1 MSAEKSERS
10 PLETVKDYF
19 TALNTED
26 WELMESVLD
35 PELDLVPSGSR
46 SRTGSDK
53 AIAMFQKIFG
63 MFPVHADDPTRFI
76 CDGNTVVVEITFN
89 GATQDG
95 RELSFDAVD
104 IFDVDNGRISRLS
117 QWFDTAALAATLGG

>member
-1 MSAEKSERS
+1 MSADMSERS

-26 WELMESVLD
+26 WELMASVLD

-46 SRTGSDK
+46 PRTGSDK
-53 AIAMFQKIFG
+53 AIAMFQKIFER
-63 MFPVHADDPTRFI
+63 FPVHQDNPTRFI
-76 CDGNTVVVEITFN
+76 CDNSTVVVEITFK

-95 RELSFDAVD
+95 REFSFDAVD
-104 IFDVDNGRISRLS
+104 IFDVRGGRICRLS
-117 QWFDTAALAATLGG
+117 QWFDTAALAAMLQA

>member
-1 MSAEKSERS
+1 MNAGQSGRT
-10 PLETVKDYF
+10 PLETVKEYF

-26 WELMESVLD
+26 WELMASVLH

-46 SRTGSDK
+46 PRTGADK
-53 AIAMFQKIFG
+53 AIAMFQKIFER
-63 MFPVHADDPTRFI
+63 FPVHADDPTRFI
-76 CDGNTVVVEITFN
+76 CDGTTVVVEITFT

-95 RELSFDAVD
+95 QELSFDAVD
-104 IFDVDNGRISRLS
+104 IFDVQDGRICRLS